1 MFIQREYN
9 REVHGQVEDN
19 ESAFRA
25 QMAILD
31 EKTVD
36 FISSSVEQTERLGV
50 RLGQLLELE
59 DVICLSGELG
69 AGKTAMA
76 RGIGRGW
83 GTSLRV
89 TSPTFTLVN
98 QYPRLKDGTILYHVD
113 CYRLSGEGDI
123 VTAGLE
129 DVFDGEG
136 AVMIEWP
143 ERIETW
149 LPAERLWIQLRHLSE
164 TRRGLRITASGER
177 SFALLKEFKRS
188 AFGV

>member
-1 MFIQREYN
+1 
-9 REVHGQVEDN
+9 
-19 ESAFRA
+19 
-25 QMAILD
+25 MAILD

-36 FISSSVEQTERLGV
+36 FISTSVEQTERLGV
-50 RLGQLLELE
+50 RLGQLLEPHDL
-59 DVICLSGELG
+59 ICLSGALG

-98 QYPRLKDGTILYHVD
+98 QYPRLGDGRILYHVD
-113 CYRLSGEGDI
+113 CYRLLDEGDI

-129 DVFDGEG
+129 DVLNGSG
-136 AVMIEWP
+136 AIMIEWP
-143 ERIETW
+143 EHIDTW
-149 LPAERLWIQLRHLSE
+149 LPEDRLWVQLRHMNE
-164 TRRGLRITASGER
+164 TRRGLRITATGQR
-177 SFALLKEFKRS
+177 SSALLKGFKRS